1 MSALLPIILVGMQ
14 VTLSADRVPTLNINP
29 GCRAAATAGVTAS
42 RNTDACLHDE
52 QDAQAKLKKEWSQFT
67 RAQRQRCTSL
77 TRLGG
82 PPSYVELLTCLELA
96 KQADNLPDKK
106 GLMAPIR

>member
-1 MSALLPIILVGMQ
+1 MQ
-14 VTLSADRVPTLNINP
+14 VTLSASADRVPQLNIKP
-29 GCRAAATAGVTAS
+29 GCEAAATTGVTAS

-52 QDAQAKLKKEWSQFT
+52 QDAHDKLKKEWGQFT
-67 RAQRQRCTSL
+67 RTQRQRCTSL

-96 KQADNLPDKK
+96 KQAENLPDKK